1 MLKSVAVACA
11 CTLALPMAGRADEMR
26 VVNESAA
33 RISHSTPRQSLPDEV
48 VEVQSHRSAGS
59 VIIGDAV
66 GGAALGALAGGGVAA
81 YRNYVQNE
89 GWGNWQRDVLIGAG
103 IGLGV
108 GLIVGVAS
116 AASYADRSYMM
127 GPVSDQRVTGF
138 SSSMPVYGAHF

>member
-1 MLKSVAVACA
+1 MLKSVVVACMCA
-11 CTLALPMAGRADEMR
+11 LAVPVQARAEEVR
-26 VVNESAA
+26 PANGTE
-33 RISHSTPRQSLPDEV
+33 RREPLRQQV
-48 VEVQSHRSAGS
+48 TEVQERRSAGS
-59 VIIGDAV
+59 VIITDAI

-116 AASYADRSYMM
+116 VASADRTFT
-127 GPVSDQRVTGF
+127 GPIADQRQTGF
-138 SSSMPVYGAHF
+138 LSPVPVYGARF

>member
-1 MLKSVAVACA
+1 MLKAIAVVCA

-33 RISHSTPRQSLPDEV
+33 RISQSTPRQSLPDEV

-59 VIIGDAV
+59 VIVGDAV

-127 GPVSDQRVTGF
+127 GPVADQRSTGF
-138 SSSMPVYGAHF
+138 SSSMPVYGTNF

>member
-1 MLKSVAVACA
+1 MVKGLVVACA
-11 CTLALPMAGRADEMR
+11 CALAVPVQARAEAVRTPSTVAPRTVLPA
-26 VVNESAA
+26 
-33 RISHSTPRQSLPDEV
+33 EV
-48 VEVQSHRSAGS
+48 IEVQEHRSAGS
-59 VIIGDAV
+59 IIVTDAI

-116 AASYADRSYMM
+116 AASADRTFT
-127 GPVSDQRVTGF
+127 GPIADQRQTGF
-138 SSSMPVYGAHF
+138 GSPVPVYGANF

>member
-1 MLKSVAVACA
+1 K
-11 CTLALPMAGRADEMR
+11 TALPA
-26 VVNESAA
+26 
-33 RISHSTPRQSLPDEV
+33 EV
-48 VEVQSHRSAGS
+48 VEVEQHRSPGS
-59 VIIGDAV
+59 IIVTDAI

-116 AASYADRSYMM
+116 AASADRTFT
-127 GPVSDQRVTGF
+127 GPIADQRVTGF
-138 SSSMPVYGAHF
+138 SAPIPVYGAHF